1 MSDTVDEINA
11 TYEGL
16 ANLER
21 EFEDV
26 ETEISECLTLYQLW
40 IDTKPI

>member
-1 MSDTVDEINA
+1 MANTVEEINA

-16 ANLER
+16 ADLER

-26 ETEISECLTLYQLW
+26 ETEISAYSLLRIPER
-40 IDTKPI
+40 